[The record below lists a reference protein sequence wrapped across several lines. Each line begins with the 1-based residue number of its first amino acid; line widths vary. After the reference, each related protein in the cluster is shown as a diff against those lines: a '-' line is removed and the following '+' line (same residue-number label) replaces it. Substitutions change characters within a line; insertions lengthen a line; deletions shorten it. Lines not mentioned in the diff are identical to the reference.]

1 MSGCRTRALFLLPA
15 PCLQGPGSPA
25 SIAGPCGPGHLL
37 PVRPPS
43 WGRRRPGRRPCLA
56 SPVESAG
63 ASGGPPP
70 DMARVLLSL
79 PPCAGVFTSFLRRR
93 GLPDES
99 CGCPCSP
106 SSILRVAVPGIA
118 KELHLSQFAENPRSC
133 LARLLPVSD
142 FPVATRGRCQ
152 HLCAPAGFVPCR
164 RLPAF
169 DTSVSAEAML
179 QCALHSFAWACLP
192 F

>member
-15 PCLQGPGSPA
+15 PCLQDRARPRPSQGLVVPGTCFLSD
-25 SIAGPCGPGHLL
+25 
-37 PVRPPS
+37 PPS

-56 SPVESAG
+56 SVESAG

-79 PPCAGVFTSFLRRR
+79 PPCTGVFTSSLRRR

-133 LARLLPVSD
+133 LARLLRVSD